1 VHWPGAA
8 DRACYRPHAPTKLS
22 RQLPLDDDRRASL
35 IGFDVLQILPVI
47 LPAQFCTTNIPH
59 DLGSHK
65 AASTLFEAVDG
76 SRTRRPV
83 TLR

>member
-1 VHWPGAA
+1 
-8 DRACYRPHAPTKLS
+8 
-22 RQLPLDDDRRASL
+22 
-35 IGFDVLQILPVI
+35 VLQILPVI

-65 AASTLFEAVDG
+65 AASTSFEAVDG